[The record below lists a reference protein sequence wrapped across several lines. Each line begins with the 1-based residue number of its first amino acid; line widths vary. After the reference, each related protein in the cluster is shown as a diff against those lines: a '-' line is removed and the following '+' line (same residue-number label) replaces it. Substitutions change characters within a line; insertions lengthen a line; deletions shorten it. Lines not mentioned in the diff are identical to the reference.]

1 MSSLLEEA
9 IVDAK
14 ALKEAALKNAENV
27 VLEKYSGEVKKAL
40 DTLLEQEELEEGGGG
55 EDETL
60 TEFTD
65 DIPYAFQNEEL
76 DEAPEDEIVEIDF
89 DALKARLEEE
99 DEVVEE
105 EDLNDALE
113 MADDIAGGEM
123 APELDASAAEDTA
136 ELGAEPVEPLE
147 EGKDRF
153 IIMKRTRA
161 LDDGKA
167 QPSNAYSNPATTK
180 KAGVK
185 AGHVYDS
192 KEAAEKDAKKLG
204 DANPVGF
211 TVVKLASKDLDEDLN
226 LSEDFIKELVEELVV
241 DMGTSPAG
249 FSSLG
254 GAENSVMQ
262 ANNDAIA
269 AAKEAHLEEE
279 EEEEIEEDTAPDVV
293 PVELHEAKISELTE
307 SNRELRALIV
317 EAKDQ
322 LTRLNLDNAKLVYQN
337 KALNSISLNERQ
349 KAQIVEAV
357 QSANSVEEASMIFE
371 TIQNAVGSTPDQRTR
386 PQTLREAVQRP
397 TSLLINSKR
406 NNEATKDPTMGRML
420 RLAGLNKKQ

>member
-40 DTLLEQEELEEGGGG
+40 DTLLEQEEQEERDLSGEVGG
-55 EDETL
+55 EDDTL
-60 TEFTD
+60 SDFTNEV
-65 DIPYAFQNEEL
+65 PYAFQNKEL
-76 DEAPEDEIVEIDF
+76 DAPEEDEIVEIDF
-89 DALKARLEEE
+89 DALKERLKEE
-99 DEVVEE
+99 DEVVGEE
-105 EDLNDALE
+105 ALNDALE
-113 MADDIAGGEM
+113 IADKM
-123 APELDASAAEDTA
+123 PTA

-147 EGKDRF
+147 E
-153 IIMKRTRA
+153 
-161 LDDGKA
+161 DD
-167 QPSNAYSNPATTK
+167 
-180 KAGVK
+180 
-185 AGHVYDS
+185 
-192 KEAAEKDAKKLG
+192 
-204 DANPVGF
+204 
-211 TVVKLASKDLDEDLN
+211 DLN

-241 DMGTSPAG
+241 DMDTSPAG

-254 GAENSVMQ
+254 GAYNSVMQ

-279 EEEEIEEDTAPDVV
+279 EEKEIEEDTASDVV
-293 PVELHEAKISELTE
+293 SAKLHEAKISELTE

-317 EAKDQ
+317 EAKGQ
-322 LTRLNLDNAKLVYQN
+322 LTKLNLDNAKLVYQN
-337 KALNSISLNERQ
+337 KALNSVSLNERQ

-371 TIQNAVGSTPDQRTR
+371 TIQNAVGNTPDQRKR

-406 NNEATKDPTMGRML
+406 NNEATKDPAMDRML
-420 RLAGLNKKQ
+420 RLAGLNK

>member
-40 DTLLEQEELEEGGGG
+40 DTLLEQEDLEEGGV
-55 EDETL
+55 DETQTQF
-60 TEFTD
+60 TE
-65 DIPYAFQNEEL
+65 DIPYAFQDEEL
-76 DEAPEDEIVEIDF
+76 DEAAEDEIVEINF
-89 DALKARLEEE
+89 DALKTRLEEE

-105 EDLNDALE
+105 DALNDALE
-113 MADDIAGGEM
+113 MADDMAGDPDAGME
-123 APELDASAAEDTA
+123 AASAEEDAA
-136 ELGAEPVEPLE
+136 ELGAAPVEPLE
-147 EGKDRF
+147 E
-153 IIMKRTRA
+153 
-161 LDDGKA
+161 
-167 QPSNAYSNPATTK
+167 
-180 KAGVK
+180 
-185 AGHVYDS
+185 
-192 KEAAEKDAKKLG
+192 
-204 DANPVGF
+204 
-211 TVVKLASKDLDEDLN
+211 DEDLN

-241 DMGTSPAG
+241 DMDTSPAG

-293 PVELHEAKISELTE
+293 PVELHETKISELTE

-322 LTRLNLDNAKLVYQN
+322 LTKLNLDNAKLVYQN
-337 KALNSISLNERQ
+337 KALGSASLNERQ
-349 KAQIVEAV
+349 KTQIVEAV

-371 TIQNAVGSTPDQRTR
+371 TIQNAVGSSPDQRTR

-406 NNEATKDPTMGRML
+406 NNEATKDPSMGRML
-420 RLAGLNKKQ
+420 RLAGLNK

>member
-9 IVDAK
+9 IVDAW
-14 ALKEAALKNAENV
+14 ALKEAALKNAENI
-27 VLEKYSGEVKKAL
+27 VLEKYSGEVRKAL
-40 DTLLEQEELEEGGGG
+40 DTLLEQEEPAA
-55 EDETL
+55 EDDTL
-60 TEFTD
+60 TEFTND
-65 DIPYAFQNEEL
+65 VPYAFQNEEL
-76 DEAPEDEIVEIDF
+76 DAPEDDEIVEIDF

-123 APELDASAAEDTA
+123 APELDASAAEDAA
-136 ELGAEPVEPLE
+136 ELGASPVEPLE

-153 IIMKRTRA
+153 IIMKSSRA

-204 DANPVGF
+204 DVNPVGF
-211 TVVKLASKDLDEDLN
+211 AVVKLAAEDLDEDID
-226 LSEDFIKELVEELVV
+226 LSGLFIEELVEELVV
-241 DMGTSPAG
+241 DMIPRPQGW
-249 FSSLG
+249 SSVNS
-254 GAENSVMQ
+254 ANNSVEQ
-262 ANNDAIA
+262 ANNDAMEA
-269 AAKEAHLEEE
+269 AVQAHLEEQDE
-279 EEEEIEEDTAPDVV
+279 EEMQEETAPDVV
-293 PVELHEAKISELTE
+293 CDHGLYESQISELTE

-322 LTRLNLDNAKLVYQN
+322 LTKLNLDNAKLVYQN
-337 KALNSISLNERQ
+337 KALNSASLNERQ

-371 TIQNAVGSTPDQRTR
+371 TIQNAVGNTPDQRTR

-397 TSLLINSKR
+397 TSLLINSNKR

-420 RLAGLNKKQ
+420 RLAGLNK

>member
-9 IVDAK
+9 IVDAR
-14 ALKEAALKNAENV
+14 ALKEAALKNAENI
-27 VLEKYSGEVKKAL
+27 VLEKYSGEVRKAL
-40 DTLLEQEELEEGGGG
+40 DTLLEQEEPAA
-55 EDETL
+55 EDDTL

-65 DIPYAFQNEEL
+65 EVPYAFQNEEL
-76 DEAPEDEIVEIDF
+76 DAPEDDEIVEIDF
-89 DALKARLEEE
+89 NALKARLEEE

-113 MADDIAGGEM
+113 MADDMAGGEM
-123 APELDASAAEDTA
+123 APELEASAEEDAA

-153 IIMKRTRA
+153 IIMKKTRA

-167 QPSNAYSNPATTK
+167 QPSNAYSNPTTTK

-204 DANPVGF
+204 DVNPVGF
-211 TVVKLASKDLDEDLN
+211 AVVKLASKDLDEDLD
-226 LSEDFIKELVEELVV
+226 LSGLFIEELIEELVV
-241 DMGTSPAG
+241 DMDTSPAG

-254 GAENSVMQ
+254 GAYNSVMQ

-293 PVELHEAKISELTE
+293 PVELHETKISELTE

-322 LTRLNLDNAKLVYQN
+322 LTKLNLDNAKLVYQN
-337 KALNSISLNERQ
+337 KALNSASLNERQ

-371 TIQNAVGSTPDQRTR
+371 TIQNAVGNTPDQRTR

-397 TSLLINSKR
+397 TSLLINSNKR
-406 NNEATKDPTMGRML
+406 NNEATKDPAMGRML
-420 RLAGLNKKQ
+420 RLAGLNK

>member
-14 ALKEAALKNAENV
+14 ALKDAALKNAEDV

-40 DTLLEQEELEEGGGG
+40 DTLLEQEDLEETPAA
-55 EDETL
+55 DDTL

-65 DIPYAFQNEEL
+65 DVPYAFQNEQL
-76 DEAPEDEIVEIDF
+76 DALEEDEIVEIDF
-89 DALKARLEEE
+89 DGLKERLKEEGE
-99 DEVVEE
+99 EVEE
-105 EDLNDALE
+105 ADLNDALE
-113 MADDIAGGEM
+113 MAEEITNT
-123 APELDASAAEDTA
+123 ELQGDAQEDAA
-136 ELGAEPVEPLE
+136 ELGAAPVEALQEDE
-147 EGKDRF
+147 E
-153 IIMKRTRA
+153 
-161 LDDGKA
+161 L
-167 QPSNAYSNPATTK
+167 S
-180 KAGVK
+180 
-185 AGHVYDS
+185 
-192 KEAAEKDAKKLG
+192 
-204 DANPVGF
+204 
-211 TVVKLASKDLDEDLN
+211 
-226 LSEDFIKELVEELVV
+226 LSEDFINELVEELVL

-254 GAENSVMQ
+254 GAYNSVEQ

-293 PVELHEAKISELTE
+293 PVELHETKISELTE

-322 LTRLNLDNAKLVYQN
+322 LTKLNLDNAKLVYQN
-337 KALNSISLNERQ
+337 KALGSASLNERQ
-349 KAQIVEAV
+349 KTQIVEAV

-420 RLAGLNKKQ
+420 RLAGLNK

>member
-40 DTLLEQEELEEGGGG
+40 DTLLEQEELEEGG

-153 IIMKRTRA
+153 IIMKSTRA

-241 DMGTSPAG
+241 DMDTSPAG

>member
-40 DTLLEQEELEEGGGG
+40 DTLLEQEDLEEGDVDDTQTQFT
-55 EDETL
+55 EDV
-60 TEFTD
+60 
-65 DIPYAFQNEEL
+65 PYAFENEEL
-76 DEAPEDEIVEIDF
+76 DGPGDSEIVEIDF

-105 EDLNDALE
+105 DTLNDALE
-113 MADDIAGGEM
+113 MADEIAEGDPLDKM
-123 APELDASAAEDTA
+123 ADRDAEEDAA
-136 ELGAEPVEPLE
+136 ELGATPVEPLE
-147 EGKDRF
+147 E
-153 IIMKRTRA
+153 
-161 LDDGKA
+161 
-167 QPSNAYSNPATTK
+167 
-180 KAGVK
+180 
-185 AGHVYDS
+185 
-192 KEAAEKDAKKLG
+192 
-204 DANPVGF
+204 
-211 TVVKLASKDLDEDLN
+211 DEDLN

-241 DMGTSPAG
+241 DMDTSPAG

-254 GAENSVMQ
+254 GAYNSATK

-279 EEEEIEEDTAPDVV
+279 EEEETEEDTAPDVV
-293 PVELHEAKISELTE
+293 PVELHETKISELTE

-322 LTRLNLDNAKLVYQN
+322 LTKLNLDNAKLVYQN
-337 KALNSISLNERQ
+337 KALGSASLNERQ
-349 KAQIVEAV
+349 KTQIVEAV

-371 TIQNAVGSTPDQRTR
+371 TIQNAVGASADPRTR

-406 NNEATKDPTMGRML
+406 NNKATKDPSMGRML
-420 RLAGLNKKQ
+420 RLAGLNK

>member
-9 IVDAK
+9 IVDAR
-14 ALKEAALKNAENV
+14 ALKEAALKNAENI
-27 VLEKYSGEVKKAL
+27 VLEKYSGEVRKAL
-40 DTLLEQEELEEGGGG
+40 DTLLEQEDLEEAPV
-55 EDETL
+55 EDDTL

-65 DIPYAFQNEEL
+65 KVPYAFQNEEL
-76 DEAPEDEIVEIDF
+76 DALEEDEIVEIDF
-89 DALKARLEEE
+89 DALKEKLTLE

-105 EDLNDALE
+105 EALTDALE
-113 MADDIAGGEM
+113 LADDMRGSDPLDQM
-123 APELDASAAEDTA
+123 APRGDRGAEPA
-136 ELGAEPVEPLE
+136 VEPVEPLDE
-147 EGKDRF
+147 EIDLSGLF
-153 IIMKRTRA
+153 I
-161 LDDGKA
+161 
-167 QPSNAYSNPATTK
+167 
-180 KAGVK
+180 
-185 AGHVYDS
+185 
-192 KEAAEKDAKKLG
+192 
-204 DANPVGF
+204 
-211 TVVKLASKDLDEDLN
+211 
-226 LSEDFIKELVEELVV
+226 EELAEELIL
-241 DMGTSPAG
+241 DMDTSPAG

-254 GAENSVMQ
+254 GAYNSVMQ

-322 LTRLNLDNAKLVYQN
+322 LTKLNLDNAKLVYQN
-337 KALNSISLNERQ
+337 KALNSASLNERQ
-349 KAQIVEAV
+349 KNQIVEAV

-371 TIQNAVGSTPDQRTR
+371 TIQNAVGNTPDQRTR

-420 RLAGLNKKQ
+420 RLAGLNK

>member
-40 DTLLEQEELEEGGGG
+40 DTLLEQEELEEGG

-65 DIPYAFQNEEL
+65 DVPYAFQNEEL

-89 DALKARLEEE
+89 DALKTRLEEE

-113 MADDIAGGEM
+113 MADDMAGGDPLDQM
-123 APELDASAAEDTA
+123 ADRDAEEDAA
-136 ELGAEPVEPLE
+136 ELGATPVEPLE

-153 IIMKRTRA
+153 IIMKSSRA

-204 DANPVGF
+204 DVNPVGF
-211 TVVKLASKDLDEDLN
+211 AVVKLAAEDLDEDID
-226 LSEDFIKELVEELVV
+226 LSEDFIKGLVEELVV
-241 DMGTSPAG
+241 DMIPRPQGW
-249 FSSLG
+249 SSVNS
-254 GAENSVMQ
+254 ANNSVEQ
-262 ANNDAIA
+262 ANNDAMEA
-269 AAKEAHLEEE
+269 AVQAHLEEQDE
-279 EEEEIEEDTAPDVV
+279 EEMQEETAPDVV
-293 PVELHEAKISELTE
+293 CDHGLYESQISELTE
-307 SNRELRALIV
+307 SNRELRALVV

-322 LTRLNLDNAKLVYQN
+322 LTKLNLDNAKLVYQN
-337 KALNSISLNERQ
+337 KALNSASLNERQ

-420 RLAGLNKKQ
+420 RLAGLNK